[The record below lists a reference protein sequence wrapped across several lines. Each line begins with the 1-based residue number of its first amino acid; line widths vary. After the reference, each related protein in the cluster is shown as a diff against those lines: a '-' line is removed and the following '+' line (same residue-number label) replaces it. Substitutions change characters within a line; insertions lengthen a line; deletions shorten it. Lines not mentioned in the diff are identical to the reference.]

1 MNNPGEVIIY
11 LDIFV
16 FKLLITFFALLFK
29 SKSLFIKKIMAR
41 FNHKGTEGIESLS
54 KIKKDNLVLVFSETY

>member
-1 MNNPGEVIIY
+1 
-11 LDIFV
+11 
-16 FKLLITFFALLFK
+16 
-29 SKSLFIKKIMAR
+29 MAR